1 MPNHDPLVR
10 LLHMRD
16 YAKQALEMASGKSRE
31 ELVGEA
37 ASQYPRQLQSQYPQI
52 PWPKLISM
60 RNRLIH
66 GYDFIDND
74 ILWEAITKN
83 LPQLLN
89 ELDKII
95 PAGM

>member
-1 MPNHDPLVR
+1 
-10 LLHMRD
+10 
-16 YAKQALEMASGKSRE
+16 
-31 ELVGEA
+31 
-37 ASQYPRQLQSQYPQI
+37 
-52 PWPKLISM
+52 M
-60 RNRLIH
+60 RNRLVH